1 MKTGIATTIFRFR
14 LHLLAI
20 LALFTVFMGVRA
32 GRLEFGTDFEK
43 MIPLQHEYMQN
54 YHPFKSVF
62 GGGNV
67 IRVSV
72 TRSEETIL
80 DAAYIEKL
88 RQIHEDVYF
97 VKGIDRRTVRS
108 IASPDTL
115 VVIITEEGFS
125 MDPVVPLDVELT
137 DEVIAQV
144 GRNIELGGLRG
155 RLVGMDLKAAL
166 ISGEVFETGVD
177 YLSVYRQLKAI
188 RDKYSDE
195 DITVRINGFAMVAGI
210 VNDALPKVV
219 LLFGAAVLITL
230 VILYRCF
237 RYWTLAVLPL
247 LSGGLAVLYSLGTIQ
262 LLGLKLDPMTSIIP
276 FLVLAIG
283 ASHGIQMVKRYLEQC
298 IVHSTGY
305 DAALHAL
312 AGLLVPGTV
321 ALATDVIGFLTIY
334 FIPIGVIRDLAVTA
348 SLGVGAIIITNILVL
363 TLVLSFFPNLAPAE
377 SEESETRGVAYV
389 KRLLD
394 SASGWAHGKRAY
406 WVVGV
411 SAILVVIGFTSALR
425 LNVGDLN
432 PGEPILWEDSV
443 YNVDAASMVQD
454 YMFGIDSLS
463 VVIAG
468 DEPGMCYQYDTLKA
482 IEAYETEIGNVE
494 GVTVVISAL
503 TLARAVNET
512 FREGDIR
519 WRALPKLSPEI
530 AFLMTNVGS
539 NDENIFFTQGCPEM
553 NIIVYLSDHKGD
565 TIRRVIG
572 KTKEFMARHPIPGAR
587 MLLAGGN
594 VGVMAATNEEVGDA
608 QFPMMGLIFLSVFIF
623 VALVF
628 RSARSALFVM
638 VPLFIV
644 SMLSATFMK
653 AMGLG
658 LNVNSLPVS
667 ALGVGVGVDYSLYFL
682 ARLKAERE
690 RQACFADAVSVTFQT
705 TGMAIF
711 YTALTLSAGV
721 LTWLPSAL
729 KFQADMGLL
738 LGFLFLANAVGA
750 MIILPALV
758 YVFDTRAEERKTE
771 GLHDAGE
778 RRKMKGIG

>member
-1 MKTGIATTIFRFR
+1 MLT
-14 LHLLAI
+14 I
-20 LALFTVFMGVRA
+20 LALFTVFMGSHAV
-32 GRLEFGTDFEK
+32 RLEFGTDFEK
-43 MIPLQHEYMQN
+43 MIPMQHEYMQN
-54 YHPFKSVF
+54 YLPFKKAF
-62 GGGNV
+62 GGGNI

-72 TRSEETIL
+72 TRRQETIL
-80 DAAYIEKL
+80 DPAFIEKL
-88 RQIHEDVYF
+88 RKIHDDVYF
-97 VKGIDRRTVRS
+97 VEGIDRRTVKS

-115 VVIITEEGFS
+115 VVVITEEGFS
-125 MDPVVPLDVELT
+125 VDPVVPLDVELT
-137 DEVIAQV
+137 EEVIAQV
-144 GRNIELGGLRG
+144 ARNIELGGFRG
-155 RLVGMDLKAAL
+155 RLVGMDMKAAL
-166 ISGEVFETGVD
+166 IKGEVLEKGVD
-177 YLSVYRQLKAI
+177 YLSIYKQLNAI

-195 DITVRINGFAMVAGI
+195 DITVRINGFAMVAGF

-219 LLFGAAVLITL
+219 LLFGVAVLITL

-237 RYWTLAVLPL
+237 RYLKLAVLPL
-247 LSGGLAVLYSLGTIQ
+247 FSGGLAVLYSLGTIQ
-262 LLGLKLDPMTSIIP
+262 LLGLRLDPMTSIVP

-298 IVHSTGY
+298 VVHPKGY

-321 ALATDVIGFLTIY
+321 ALVTDIIGFLTIY

-348 SLGVGAIIITNILVL
+348 SIGVSAVIITNILIL
-363 TLVLSFFPNLAPAE
+363 TLILSFFPNLAPAE
-377 SEESETRGVAYV
+377 SEESETRTAAYV
-389 KRLLD
+389 KRGLD
-394 SASGWAHGKRAY
+394 SVAGWTYGRRAY
-406 WVVGV
+406 WVVGI
-411 SAILVVIGFTSALR
+411 STILMMIGFISAVR

-443 YNVDAASMVQD
+443 YNLDAASMVQD

-468 DEPGMCYQYDTLKA
+468 GEPGMCYNYDNLKA
-482 IEAYETEIGNVE
+482 IEAYEAEIGNVE

-503 TLARAVNET
+503 TLVKAYNET
-512 FREGDIR
+512 YREGDIR
-519 WRALPKLSPEI
+519 WRALPKLPREI
-530 AFLMTNVGS
+530 AFLMTSVGS

-553 NIIVYLSDHKGD
+553 NIIVFLSDHKGD
-565 TIRRVIG
+565 TIRRVIS
-572 KTKEFMARHPIPGAR
+572 KTREFMARHPIPGAE

-594 VGVMAATNEEVGDA
+594 AGVMAATNEEVSDA
-608 QFPMMGLIFLSVFIF
+608 QFPMMGLIYLSVFIF

-628 RSARSALFVM
+628 RSIRSALFVM
-638 VPLFIV
+638 VPLCIV

-653 AMGLG
+653 AMSLG

-667 ALGVGVGVDYSLYFL
+667 ALGVGVGVDYSVYFL

-690 RQACFADAVSVTFQT
+690 KQTCFADAVSVTYQT

-711 YTALTLSAGV
+711 YTVLTLSAGV

-738 LGFLFLANAVGA
+738 LGFLFLANAIGA
-750 MIILPALV
+750 MVVLPALV
-758 YVFDTRAEERKTE
+758 YVFDARNEEK
-771 GLHDAGE
+771 
-778 RRKMKGIG
+778 K